1 MFPAN
6 LAYANLDGANLFG
19 STAFYGNFRGA
30 RLRSANLGSATLVN
44 SDFAQA
50 DLTGATLVRANLQ
63 GGFLFGA
70 DLSYADLYLA
80 TLTDAQ
86 LPYATL
92 RDASLLAVSAGNAE
106 LVRANL
112 TRADLRFANIV
123 GVDVLHHLARPAA
136 MLREV
141 RRVLGPGGRLILVEP
156 WTGAMGRL
164 FYAYVHHEDCRA
176 VADPW
181 HRAFA
186 SDKGA
191 LEGNAMLPK
200 ILLKDRAGELD
211 DVVGGLPVSR
221 IEPFGSLSYLLTGG
235 FQGWGFPFPVVE
247 GLRRLEDTLPR
258 GLLSVFGVRALFVLE
273 RS

>member
-1 MFPAN
+1 MSVAKDSGAEWIAEHRVRWNAKKGLREYYRHAIFARIERHMAEGPSLEVGAGPGFFGAIHPGV
-6 LAYANLDGANLFG
+6 LLLDITFQAGIDVCA
-19 STAFYGNFRGA
+19 
-30 RLRSANLGSATLVN
+30 
-44 SDFAQA
+44 DAQA
-50 DLTGATLVRANLQ
+50 LP
-63 GGFLFGA
+63 FA
-70 DLSYADLYLA
+70 DES
-80 TLTDAQ
+80 
-86 LPYATL
+86 
-92 RDASLLAVSAGNAE
+92 
-106 LVRANL
+106 
-112 TRADLRFANIV
+112 FANIV

-186 SDKGA
+186 SDKGV